1 MIIRED
7 AKSSLHYLTYN
18 FEKGQNTLFITYVIL
33 KVSAAQKR
41 LMPFFDLLY
50 IFILTYRHKIRKL
63 SVKRGIGI
71 RTI

>member
-41 LMPFFDLLY
+41 LMPFLIYFMGNSFPINQKYL
-50 IFILTYRHKIRKL
+50 
-63 SVKRGIGI
+63 
-71 RTI
+71 